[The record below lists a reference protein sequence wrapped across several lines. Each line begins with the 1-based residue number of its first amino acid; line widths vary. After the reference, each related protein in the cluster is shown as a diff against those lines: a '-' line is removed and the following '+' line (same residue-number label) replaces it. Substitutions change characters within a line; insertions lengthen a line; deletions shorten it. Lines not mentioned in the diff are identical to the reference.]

1 MTNKTILA
9 RLDALESAVK
19 PPLVMEFPD
28 YEAGWRRHR
37 RYRKVFDLLFM
48 NEGIEGFERRHRES
62 LAKGKHLASR
72 LLGKRENGERHTHY
86 SNHLIT
92 VMMDIESTRVAE
104 SLKGRGE
111 RIWAEILAEREARG
125 AFAKTTP

>member
-19 PPLVMEFPD
+19 PPPIMEFPD
-28 YEAGWRRHR
+28 YEAGWRRTR
-37 RYRKVFDLLFM
+37 RYRKVFDLLFR
-48 NEGIEGFERRHRES
+48 NEGLEGFERRHRECLVAS
-62 LAKGKHLASR
+62 KHFSSR

-86 SNHLIT
+86 SDHLIT
-92 VMMDIESTRVAE
+92 VMMDIESTRVSE

-111 RIWAEILAEREARG
+111 RLWAEILAEREARG
-125 AFAKTTP
+125 AFQKTTP